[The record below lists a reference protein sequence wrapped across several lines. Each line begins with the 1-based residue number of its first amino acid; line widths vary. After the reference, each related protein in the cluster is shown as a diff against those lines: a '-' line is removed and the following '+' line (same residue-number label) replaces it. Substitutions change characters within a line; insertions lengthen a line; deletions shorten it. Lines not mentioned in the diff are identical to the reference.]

1 MTQWKGV
8 YPAVTTHFK
17 PDQSID
23 FAATAAHIE
32 RLLRAGMH
40 GFIML
45 GTVGENCSLEPE
57 EKRQVLKL
65 AVDTVKGR
73 VPVLAGVA
81 EYTAALAGRYAVDA
95 KKIGINGLM
104 VLPPMVYKS
113 APRETLAHFRTVAR
127 ASDLPIMVYNN
138 PPAYGVDITPEMF
151 AELASEPTIVAIK
164 ESSDDPRRLTDI
176 INATGNRYTLFC
188 GVDDLILESMVLGCV
203 GWVSGLVNAFP
214 EESVRLY
221 DLVTRGPP
229 QGGPAALSLVH
240 AAAAPGHRPQAGPA
254 DQAGAEHGR
263 PGQRTGA
270 GPAPGARRRRA
281 RAGPRHRPA
290 RPRPAPAAGGVV
302 DRVHR
307 PHPNPLP
314 LRGRGELR
322 SGDRSV
328 DVPSTAERERVRVR
342 VRRQAHRAHMS

>member
-23 FAATAAHIE
+23 VAATAAHIE
-32 RLLRAGMH
+32 RLLRAGVH

-45 GTVGENCSLEPE
+45 GTVGENCSLEAE
-57 EKRQVLKL
+57 EKRHVLKL

-81 EYTAALAGRYAVDA
+81 EYTAVLAGRYAVDA
-95 KKIGINGLM
+95 KKIGIDGLM

-113 APRETLAHFRTVAR
+113 APAETLAHFRTVAR

-176 INATGNRYTLFC
+176 VNATGNRYTLFC
-188 GVDDLILESMVLGCV
+188 GVDDLIFESLVLGCV

-221 DLVTRGPP
+221 DLVM
-229 QGGPAALSLVH
+229 
-240 AAAAPGHRPQAGPA
+240 AG
-254 DQAGAEHGR
+254 
-263 PGQRTGA
+263 
-270 GPAPGARRRRA
+270 
-281 RAGPRHRPA
+281 RHKEA
-290 RPRPAPAAGGVV
+290 
-302 DRVHR
+302 
-307 PHPNPLP
+307 LP
-314 LRGRGELR
+314 LYRWFMPLLHLDIGHKLVQQIKLAQHMAGLGSELVR
-322 SGDRSV
+322 APRLVLEG
-328 DVPSTAERERVRVR
+328 AERELVRAIV
-342 VRRQAHRAHMS
+342 QRALDQRPRLAA

>member
-8 YPAVTTHFK
+8 FPAVTTQFK

-23 FAATAAHIE
+23 VAATAAHIE
-32 RLLRAGMH
+32 RLLRGGVH

-45 GTVGENCSLEPE
+45 GTVGENCSLDAE

-73 VPVLAGVA
+73 VPVLAGTA
-81 EYTAALAGRYAVDA
+81 EYTTATACKYAVDA
-95 KKIGINGLM
+95 KAIGIDGLM

-113 APRETLAHFRTVAR
+113 TPRETVAHFRAVAR

-151 AELASEPTIVAIK
+151 AELASEPTIGAIK

-176 INATGNRYTLFC
+176 VNATGNRYTLFC
-188 GVDDLILESMVLGCV
+188 GVDDLILESLMLGCV

-221 DLVTRGPP
+221 DLAV
-229 QGGPAALSLVH
+229 
-240 AAAAPGHRPQAGPA
+240 AGRYKEA
-254 DQAGAEHGR
+254 
-263 PGQRTGA
+263 
-270 GPAPGARRRRA
+270 
-281 RAGPRHRPA
+281 
-290 RPRPAPAAGGVV
+290 
-302 DRVHR
+302 
-307 PHPNPLP
+307 LP
-314 LRGRGELR
+314 LYRWFMPLLHLDIGHQLVQQIKLAQHMAGLGSELVR
-322 SGDRSV
+322 APRLVLEG
-328 DVPSTAERERVRVR
+328 AERERVRAIV
-342 VRRQAHRAHMS
+342 QRALDQRPRLAA

>member
-40 GFIML
+40 GFIVL
-45 GTVGENCSLEPE
+45 GTVGENCSLEAD

-73 VPVLAGVA
+73 VPILAGVA

-113 APRETLAHFRTVAR
+113 APRETLAHFRAVAR

-221 DLVTRGPP
+221 DLVLAGRHKE
-229 QGGPAALSLVH
+229 ALPLYRWFMPLLH
-240 AAAAPGHRPQAGPA
+240 LDIGHRLVQQIKLAQNMAGL
-254 DQAGAEHGR
+254 GSELVR
-263 PGQRTGA
+263 
-270 GPAPGARRRRA
+270 APRLVLEG
-281 RAGPRHRPA
+281 
-290 RPRPAPAAGGVV
+290 
-302 DRVHR
+302 
-307 PHPNPLP
+307 
-314 LRGRGELR
+314 
-322 SGDRSV
+322 
-328 DVPSTAERERVRVR
+328 AEREQVRAIV
-342 VRRQAHRAHMS
+342 QRALDQRPRLAA

>member
-1 MTQWKGV
+1 MVPGYTKVRRVRQAPAASQGEAVDPSGLQWQRSARARNQVVERQAMTQWKGV

-23 FAATAAHIE
+23 FVATAAHIE

-40 GFIML
+40 GFIVL

-95 KKIGINGLM
+95 KKIGIDGLM

-113 APRETLAHFRTVAR
+113 APRETLAHFRAVAR

-164 ESSDDPRRLTDI
+164 ESSDDPRRLTDVV
-176 INATGNRYTLFC
+176 NATGNRYTLFC
-188 GVDDLILESMVLGCV
+188 GVDDLIFESLVLGCV

-214 EESVRLY
+214 AESRRLW
-221 DLVTRGPP
+221 DLAKNGRWDEARKIYRWYTPLLHLDTHVKLVQYIKLASAECGHGTELCRPP
-229 QGGPAALSLVH
+229 
-240 AAAAPGHRPQAGPA
+240 R
-254 DQAGAEHGR
+254 
-263 PGQRTGA
+263 
-270 GPAPGARRRRA
+270 
-281 RAGPRHRPA
+281 
-290 RPRPAPAAGGVV
+290 
-302 DRVHR
+302 
-307 PHPNPLP
+307 LP
-314 LRGRGELR
+314 LVG
-322 SGDRSV
+322 
-328 DVPSTAERERVRVR
+328 AEREEVLKII
-342 VRRQAHRAHMS
+342 RQAIATRPK

>member
-45 GTVGENCSLEPE
+45 GTVGENCSLEAD

-113 APRETLAHFRTVAR
+113 APRETLAHFRAVAR

-151 AELASEPTIVAIK
+151 ADLASEPTIVAIK

-176 INATGNRYTLFC
+176 INATGDRYTLFC

-221 DLVTRGPP
+221 DLV
-229 QGGPAALSLVH
+229 AAGRHKEALPLYRWFMPLLH
-240 AAAAPGHRPQAGPA
+240 LDIGHRLVQQIKLAQNMAGL
-254 DQAGAEHGR
+254 GSELVR
-263 PGQRTGA
+263 
-270 GPAPGARRRRA
+270 APRLVLEG
-281 RAGPRHRPA
+281 
-290 RPRPAPAAGGVV
+290 
-302 DRVHR
+302 
-307 PHPNPLP
+307 
-314 LRGRGELR
+314 
-322 SGDRSV
+322 
-328 DVPSTAERERVRVR
+328 AEREQVRAIV
-342 VRRQAHRAHMS
+342 QRALDQRPRLAA

>member
-40 GFIML
+40 GFIVL
-45 GTVGENCSLEPE
+45 GTVGENCSLEAD

-221 DLVTRGPP
+221 DLVLAGRHKE
-229 QGGPAALSLVH
+229 ALPLYRWFMPLLH
-240 AAAAPGHRPQAGPA
+240 LDIGHRLVQQIKLAQNMAGL
-254 DQAGAEHGR
+254 GSELVR
-263 PGQRTGA
+263 
-270 GPAPGARRRRA
+270 APRLVLEG
-281 RAGPRHRPA
+281 
-290 RPRPAPAAGGVV
+290 
-302 DRVHR
+302 
-307 PHPNPLP
+307 
-314 LRGRGELR
+314 
-322 SGDRSV
+322 
-328 DVPSTAERERVRVR
+328 AEREQVRAIV
-342 VRRQAHRAHMS
+342 QRALDQRPRLAA

>member
-1 MTQWKGV
+1 MAACSTGAAFNFGDRQAMTQWKGV

-32 RLLRAGMH
+32 RQLRAGVH
-40 GFIML
+40 GFIIL
-45 GTVGENCSLEPE
+45 GTVGENCSLEAD

-81 EYTAALAGRYAVDA
+81 EYTATLAGRYAVDA

-113 APRETLAHFRTVAR
+113 APRETLAHFRSVAR

-164 ESSDDPRRLTDI
+164 ESSDDPRRITDV

-188 GVDDLILESMVLGCV
+188 GVDDLILESLMLGCT
-203 GWVSGLVNAFP
+203 GWVAGLVNAFP
-214 EESVRLY
+214 EESVGLY
-221 DLVTRGPP
+221 DM
-229 QGGPAALSLVH
+229 
-240 AAAAPGHRPQAGPA
+240 AAAGKHRDALPLYRWFMPVLHLDVGTKLVQYIKLAQNMAGLGSELVRAPRLILDGTEREHVRSIVQRAL
-254 DQAGAEHGR
+254 DQ
-263 PGQRTGA
+263 
-270 GPAPGARRRRA
+270 
-281 RAGPRHRPA
+281 
-290 RPRPAPAAGGVV
+290 RPRLAA
-302 DRVHR
+302 
-307 PHPNPLP
+307 
-314 LRGRGELR
+314 
-322 SGDRSV
+322 
-328 DVPSTAERERVRVR
+328 
-342 VRRQAHRAHMS
+342 

>member
-8 YPAVTTHFK
+8 YPAVTTHLK

-23 FAATAAHIE
+23 FAATAAHME
-32 RLLRAGMH
+32 RLLRAGVH

-45 GTVGENCSLEPE
+45 GTVGENCSLEAD

-65 AVDTVKGR
+65 AVDAVKGR

-95 KKIGINGLM
+95 RTIGIDGLM

-113 APRETLAHFRTVAR
+113 APAETLAHFRTVAR

-164 ESSDDPRRLTDI
+164 ESADDPRRLTDI
-176 INATGNRYTLFC
+176 VNATGNRYTLFC
-188 GVDDLILESMVLGCV
+188 GVDDLIFESLVLGCV

-221 DLVTRGPP
+221 DLVM
-229 QGGPAALSLVH
+229 
-240 AAAAPGHRPQAGPA
+240 AG
-254 DQAGAEHGR
+254 
-263 PGQRTGA
+263 
-270 GPAPGARRRRA
+270 
-281 RAGPRHRPA
+281 RHKEA
-290 RPRPAPAAGGVV
+290 
-302 DRVHR
+302 
-307 PHPNPLP
+307 LP
-314 LRGRGELR
+314 LYRWFMPLLHLDIGHKLVQQIKLAQHIAGLGSEMVRAPRLILEG
-322 SGDRSV
+322 
-328 DVPSTAERERVRVR
+328 AEREHVRAIV
-342 VRRQAHRAHMS
+342 QRALDQRPRLAA

>member
-81 EYTAALAGRYAVDA
+81 EYTAALACRYAADA

-176 INATGNRYTLFC
+176 INATGSRYRLFC
-188 GVDDLILESMVLGCV
+188 GVDDLILESLVLGCV

-214 EESVRLY
+214 EESARLY
-221 DLVTRGPP
+221 DLVMAGRHKE
-229 QGGPAALSLVH
+229 ALPLYRWFMPLLH
-240 AAAAPGHRPQAGPA
+240 LDIGHRLVQQIKLAQHMAGL
-254 DQAGAEHGR
+254 GSELVR
-263 PGQRTGA
+263 
-270 GPAPGARRRRA
+270 APRLVLEG
-281 RAGPRHRPA
+281 
-290 RPRPAPAAGGVV
+290 
-302 DRVHR
+302 
-307 PHPNPLP
+307 
-314 LRGRGELR
+314 
-322 SGDRSV
+322 
-328 DVPSTAERERVRVR
+328 AEREQVRAIV
-342 VRRQAHRAHMS
+342 QRALDQRPRLAA

>member
-113 APRETLAHFRTVAR
+113 APRETLAHFRAVAR

-151 AELASEPTIVAIK
+151 AELASESTIVAIK

-188 GVDDLILESMVLGCV
+188 GVDDLILESLVLGCV

-221 DLVTRGPP
+221 DLVVASRHKE
-229 QGGPAALSLVH
+229 ALPLYRWFMPLLH
-240 AAAAPGHRPQAGPA
+240 LDIGHRLVQQIKLAQNMAGL
-254 DQAGAEHGR
+254 GSELVR
-263 PGQRTGA
+263 
-270 GPAPGARRRRA
+270 APRLVLEG
-281 RAGPRHRPA
+281 
-290 RPRPAPAAGGVV
+290 
-302 DRVHR
+302 
-307 PHPNPLP
+307 
-314 LRGRGELR
+314 
-322 SGDRSV
+322 
-328 DVPSTAERERVRVR
+328 AEREQVRAIV
-342 VRRQAHRAHMS
+342 QRALDQRPRLAA